1 MVDPRKNN
9 PTTLIVGEV
18 EAMPICGTTK
28 PFLMM
33 DQSVICTVE
42 TKDLS
47 GAPRG
52 AVAIGLSHSA
62 MPSGFATYASIG
74 EAEAI
79 IVLIQNG
86 IDDAKRIEAGQ
97 QPYAP
102 EGIQP
107 PVKH

>member
-1 MVDPRKNN
+1 MPDSRQNN
-9 PTTLIVGEV
+9 PRTLIVGMV
-18 EAMPICGTTK
+18 EQMPICGTTK
-28 PFLMM
+28 QFLMM

-47 GAPRG
+47 GANRG
-52 AVAIGLSHSA
+52 AVAIGLSHTD
-62 MPSGFATYASIG
+62 MPHGFATYSSIA
-74 EAEAI
+74 EAEALV
-79 IVLIQNG
+79 VLIQNG

-107 PVKH
+107 PSQH